1 MLHRDIKPFKA
12 RRPAKRDGDALRK
25 QMMKDDQSESNDDA
39 AAAMESSDDYFDPGY
54 KLLAESAKSDKHGGT
69 EAKDNLEP
77 LVEQLTNNYS
87 LTYKEVRDNELLKVG
102 PLAAVD
108 RYRIK
113 AMIQAGRKRHM
124 RKTTVGDSSTGNLG

>member
-1 MLHRDIKPFKA
+1 
-12 RRPAKRDGDALRK
+12 
-25 QMMKDDQSESNDDA
+25 MKDDKSECNDDA
-39 AAAMESSDDYFDPGY
+39 AAAMESSVDYFDPAY

-69 EAKDNLEP
+69 EANDNLEP

-87 LTYKEVRDNELLKVG
+87 LTYKEVRDNQLLTVG

-108 RYRIK
+108 QYRIK

-124 RKTTVGDSSTGNLG
+124 RKTTVGDTSTANLG

>member
-1 MLHRDIKPFKA
+1 
-12 RRPAKRDGDALRK
+12 
-25 QMMKDDQSESNDDA
+25 MMKDYQSESNDDA
-39 AAAMESSDDYFDPGY
+39 AAAMESSDDYFEPGY